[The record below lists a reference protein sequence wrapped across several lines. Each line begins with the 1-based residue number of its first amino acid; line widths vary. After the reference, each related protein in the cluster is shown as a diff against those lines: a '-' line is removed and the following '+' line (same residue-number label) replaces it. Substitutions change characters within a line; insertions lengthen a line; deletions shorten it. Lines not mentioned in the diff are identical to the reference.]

1 MDFPQNNFLIIMK
14 SGDVFSFISLAKK
27 KKKAKTTQVK
37 IHPKS
42 LEGELG
48 ALWLL
53 FKLAGDCLEGFGKN
67 YESSRMKW
75 NIKTCNLTVVEK

>member
-1 MDFPQNNFLIIMK
+1 MK
-14 SGDVFSFISLAKK
+14 SGVVFSFMSLAKK
-27 KKKAKTTQVK
+27 KKKAK

-53 FKLAGDCLEGFGKN
+53 FKLAGDCLDGFGKN
-67 YESSRMKW
+67 YESSQTKC

>member
-1 MDFPQNNFLIIMK
+1 MK
-14 SGDVFSFISLAKK
+14 SRDVFSFMSLAKK
-27 KKKAKTTQVK
+27 KKKKKNPKQAK

-53 FKLAGDCLEGFGKN
+53 FKLAGDCLDGFGKN
-67 YESSRMKW
+67 YESSQTKC

>member
-1 MDFPQNNFLIIMK
+1 MCFHLYLLP
-14 SGDVFSFISLAKK
+14 KK
-27 KKKAKTTQVK
+27 KKKKQAK

-67 YESSRMKW
+67 YESSRAKW
-75 NIKTCNLTVVEK
+75 NIKPCNLTVAEK

>member
-14 SGDVFSFISLAKK
+14 SRDVFSFISLAKK
-27 KKKAKTTQVK
+27 KKKKQAK

-67 YESSRMKW
+67 YESSRAKW
-75 NIKTCNLTVVEK
+75 NIKPCNLTVAEK